1 VYQHLEYFAFGETFV
16 EEHSNTG
23 RTSYKFNGKELDEET
38 GLYYYGARYYEPVI
52 SVWLSVDPLASDY
65 PSWSPYNYT
74 MDNPINLV
82 DPTGMGPE
90 DWVQNADGNIYWDD
104 NATSQETTKEG
115 ETYLGK
121 NVLVGTHNRDANGNE
136 PVNSATFD
144 LYLESDKS
152 GPSATIK
159 GNTVPSD
166 ITENGTLA
174 EGLYSARF
182 QSRASYLA
190 KGKEDLAL
198 IINEGKAVPTLN
210 GNPSK
215 ANSDM
220 LTGVFFHA
228 GNPYQ
233 KSLLDRTGNPVWS
246 HGCQTSGC
254 GPGSRDLHNVFMQKV
269 GNDFNGSYLL
279 RAKPFKIENNF
290 NFQIPLFTVPT
301 DNTYVAPRAI
311 FNR

>member
-1 VYQHLEYFAFGETFV
+1 
-16 EEHSNTG
+16 
-23 RTSYKFNGKELDEET
+23 
-38 GLYYYGARYYEPVI
+38 
-52 SVWLSVDPLASDY
+52 VDPLADQR
-65 PSWSPYNYT
+65 SWVSPYNFVQN
-74 MDNPINLV
+74 NPLNRV
-82 DPTGMGPE
+82 DPTGAI
-90 DWVQNADGNIYWDD
+90 DWVLNGEGDVYWDD
-104 NATSQETTKEG
+104 NATSQETTKAG

-144 LYLESDKS
+144 LYLESDKT

-166 ITENGTLA
+166 ITKNGTLA
-174 EGLYSARF
+174 EGLYPARS
-182 QSRASYLA
+182 QGRASYLA

-220 LTGVFFHA
+220 LTGVFFHS

-233 KSLLDRTGNPVWS
+233 ESLLDSKNRPVWS

-254 GPGSRDLHNVFMQKV
+254 GSGSKDLHNAFMQKV
-269 GNDFNGSYLL
+269 GTDFNGSYLL
-279 RAKPFKIENNF
+279 RSKPVQIENSF
-290 NFQIPLFTVPT
+290 NFQMPSFTVPM
-301 DNTYVAPRAI
+301 DNTYVAPRTI